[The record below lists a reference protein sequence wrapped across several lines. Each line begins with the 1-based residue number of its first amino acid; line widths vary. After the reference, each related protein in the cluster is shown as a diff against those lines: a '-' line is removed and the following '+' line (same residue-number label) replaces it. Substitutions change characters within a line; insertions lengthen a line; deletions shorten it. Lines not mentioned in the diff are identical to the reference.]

1 IGRQLRALVRS
12 KGRPM
17 TFETDTAIM
26 AGELKPPLLNLTE
39 DILLNRADV
48 ALALSEAGFPVS
60 AATLATKAVR
70 GGGPPYQLFGRRPL
84 YRWGAALEW
93 ARGRLSRPVTNTS
106 EARAT

>member
-1 IGRQLRALVRS
+1 
-12 KGRPM
+12 M
-17 TFETDTAIM
+17 TFATDTAIT
-26 AGELKPPLLNLTE
+26 AEEGKPPAGRTLLDLPEDVLLT
-39 DILLNRADV
+39 RADV
-48 ALALSEAGFPVS
+48 ASALSEAGFPVS

-70 GGGPPYQLFGRRPL
+70 GGGPPYQLFGRKPL